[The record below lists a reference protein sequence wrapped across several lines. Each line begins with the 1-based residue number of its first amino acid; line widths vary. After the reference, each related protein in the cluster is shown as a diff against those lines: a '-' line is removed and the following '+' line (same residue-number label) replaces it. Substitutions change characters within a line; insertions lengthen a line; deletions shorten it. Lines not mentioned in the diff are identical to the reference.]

1 MAEVSDDFEI
11 KLSAEDSPDSILNVQ
26 GDIELFEEDHSG
38 DDSLAGLDDLDLDDV
53 LSDTNDMD
61 DSPDEGE
68 IDLGMDEIGDLVE
81 DLKLDMADDE
91 VSSVEGE
98 ADMVFDE
105 EETED
110 NSNDSV
116 ESLLD
121 ELGDDD
127 SGEVNLADDSDEGE
141 STADIEEATETD
153 VEESSEAVEEKISS
167 ETLSTEEAEKSSGN
181 DSETPSLQMF

>member
-11 KLSAEDSPDSILNVQ
+11 NCPQKTVRVTFLNDQ

-38 DDSLAGLDDLDLDDV
+38 DEPLAGLDDADMDDV
-53 LSDTNDMD
+53 LSDSDDVD

-81 DLKLDMADDE
+81 DLKLDVADDDIDA
-91 VSSVEGE
+91 SVEGE

-110 NSNDSV
+110 DSNDSV

-127 SGEVNLADDSDEGE
+127 SGELSLADDSAGKKVLL
-141 STADIEEATETD
+141 I
-153 VEESSEAVEEKISS
+153 
-167 ETLSTEEAEKSSGN
+167 
-181 DSETPSLQMF
+181 